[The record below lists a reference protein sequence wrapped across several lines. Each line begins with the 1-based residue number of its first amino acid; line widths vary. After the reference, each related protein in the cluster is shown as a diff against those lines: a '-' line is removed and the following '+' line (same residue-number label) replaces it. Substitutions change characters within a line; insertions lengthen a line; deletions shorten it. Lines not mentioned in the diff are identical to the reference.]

1 MFRDNAQL
9 QTDMRLTL
17 RNAYLLAPYAEQ
29 DGAAGLE
36 ALRER
41 LLRPLIAPA
50 PQSTAYFAGATNTTQ
65 PLARIGERSIDWP
78 RKRALWQTMRDVP
91 EDQFHGGKANL
102 VDMGYIYDVRTR
114 GNDVRVLMTM
124 PHKGRPKFNFLAN
137 PLRARLE
144 QLADISSVVVEL
156 TWQPAWSP
164 NRLTDAGR
172 QMMGLDD

>member
-1 MFRDNAQL
+1 
-9 QTDMRLTL
+9 
-17 RNAYLLAPYAEQ
+17 
-29 DGAAGLE
+29 
-36 ALRER
+36 
-41 LLRPLIAPA
+41 
-50 PQSTAYFAGATNTTQ
+50 
-65 PLARIGERSIDWP
+65 
-78 RKRALWQTMRDVP
+78 MRDVP

-144 QLADISSVVVEL
+144 QLADVNSVVVEL